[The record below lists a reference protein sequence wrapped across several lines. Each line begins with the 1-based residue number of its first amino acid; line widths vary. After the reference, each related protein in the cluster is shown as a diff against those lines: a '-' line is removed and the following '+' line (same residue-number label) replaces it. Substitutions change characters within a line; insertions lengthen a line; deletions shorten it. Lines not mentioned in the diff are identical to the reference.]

1 MQDLR
6 KLRENPGWKPERP
19 EMALI
24 LREAQQAADEVAKE
38 ALKEAAKQ
46 NGKRNGQR

>member
-6 KLRENPGWKPERP
+6 KLRENPGWEPERP

-24 LREAQQAADEVAKE
+24 LREAQQAADKAAKE
-38 ALKEAAKQ
+38 AAKEAAKQ
-46 NGKRNGQR
+46 SGKRNSQR